1 MGGYA
6 TEMIAS
12 GQFGRMVA
20 LQGEKIGS
28 VPLEEVAGKLKLVS
42 ENHDLIVQGKRMG
55 ICFG

>member
-1 MGGYA
+1 
-6 TEMIAS
+6 MIAN

-20 LQGEKIGS
+20 LQGDKIGS
-28 VPLEEVAGKLKLVS
+28 IPLEEVAGKLKLVN